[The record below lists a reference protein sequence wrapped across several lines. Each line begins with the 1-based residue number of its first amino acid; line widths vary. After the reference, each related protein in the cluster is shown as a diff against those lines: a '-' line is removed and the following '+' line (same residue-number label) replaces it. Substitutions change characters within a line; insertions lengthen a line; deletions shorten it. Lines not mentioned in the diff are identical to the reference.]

1 MEEVVGEGEIVEE
14 VEEAGRGVV
23 EEEEE
28 EEDEEGGGEEG
39 FGEVI
44 LAEIEFPAESNG
56 FGLGST
62 GGPNFHFSLSVSPR

>member
-14 VEEAGRGVV
+14 VEEAERFVV

-28 EEDEEGGGEEG
+28 GEDG

-44 LAEIEFPAESNG
+44 LAGIEFPAESKG
-56 FGLGST
+56 LGLGST